1 MGTKIGPALA
11 AGNTVVVKPASSTP
25 LATLKVAELFHE
37 AGLPAGV
44 LNVVTGRG
52 SGDRRRARHPPD

>member
-1 MGTKIGPALA
+1 MA

-44 LNVVTGRG
+44 LNVVTGR
-52 SGDRRRARHPPD
+52 AR